1 MALTRNVPLLER
13 TLFQVPTMN
22 GQINVVAQKAF
33 VITARPKAMMWHGT
47 LVLIINLDTQTIVSP
62 WDHRLVIL
70 VTSPLVIMMDI
81 ALHAIIVALILVATL
96 MIDMIAGNTIASQ
109 LLVTAKAKTTMPNI
123 EADLDQG
130 QIMIQVLFS

>member
-1 MALTRNVPLLER
+1 M
-13 TLFQVPTMN
+13 MN
-22 GQINVVAQKAF
+22 
-33 VITARPKAMMWHGT
+33 
-47 LVLIINLDTQTIVSP
+47 
-62 WDHRLVIL
+62 
-70 VTSPLVIMMDI
+70 I